1 MPAPHSCELAW
12 VLQRDMCFPT
22 PVMARAAIA
31 ITAHNAFCADIRVA
45 SFEKDAD
52 VTFWTLSAISLFLF
66 FFEFLAFS
74 LAKPGYLFSFYFWLD
89 LIATLSLIPDIGFI
103 DVASI
108 FSGDDGDVG
117 SADQARAGRAAR
129 AGTRAGRVVRIIRLV
144 RLVRIM
150 KLYKQLVER
159 MKGDSKN
166 TAQVSPDGE
175 NFVLGGG
182 DSAISGE
189 DSEPSKKRKG
199 AEVSK
204 VGAALSEK
212 TTRVVILLILL
223 MLFVVPFLDD
233 TGIDITL
240 QVQPQDLSSL
250 HRMPQTAARNASES
264 VFRLAVEDYAR
275 YTGRIAFI
283 SVCNENSQ
291 CANKWPDATLFDWLS
306 AMKFVPEPDGT
317 GEAPAPG
324 VSGVDTN
331 PITDWDASMLFRTE
345 DAAKDKLRDSEI
357 TEYSFENCF
366 NLDGTIDSSRGEN
379 CKATVVYDN
388 RHITRQEAVRSIGKT
403 WFVIAVIGIGAFLFT
418 RDAEALVIRPIQR
431 MSRLITALAR
441 DPMRSIDSIKEE
453 VRLAELEDDERKEL
467 EEAEDK
473 EHQRQLRRRQ
483 STVGSLN
490 ASGFQSVRAVD
501 WKANASSGK
510 SNKRLG
516 VPDTVREDD
525 GDAKPKENCMEI
537 VQHKSSS
544 GYSALANCI
553 NGKKKSADS
562 YETALLE
569 NTMLKI
575 GGLLQVGFGQAGGA
589 IIRKNMQ
596 TAKDGKL
603 NPLVKG
609 AKIDAVYGFCD
620 IRQFTDTTECL
631 QEDVM
636 VFVNQIGQI
645 VHSSTHRL
653 EGAANK
659 NIGDAFLLTWKLP
672 KVTRRGRSTDPTA
685 PNRRGGKPG
694 MGSNAAHNGSW
705 HTSGAN
711 VSPRVRNSLP
721 PIKAAFDEQ
730 MTDASQSLTTAAH
743 TPDAAILS
751 QHSMDMTSLLDT
763 NALDGWAPD
772 RSAMMEVEGQFDP
785 DFVSPDVPVNPG
797 KTVTIIVFAVDG
809 ATAADDGS
817 MTASPVSRA
826 DMDSGAGALALA
838 AAPPSPE
845 GFGPAGGAPPRHG
858 RSPAT
863 RGGSSNGSTAPPAI
877 ATSPGRVNVST
888 RRGSAIMLSPMALE
902 AMQDTSDKTGSS
914 PADEKSDASD
924 EVSDTSDDSSDG
936 EHSSAAVQTAL
947 GIAASPDSKRGRTGS
962 LDANTAAGIRAEA
975 DTHKA
980 HTGAAKAPSRASM
993 PPVVG
998 GRKLLAD
1005 GPSSP
1010 GAHTPNSVSPA
1021 RRSIIPRRASSMSQ
1035 GHNPHIVSRTA
1046 DNALA
1051 AFLKMMVDIF
1061 NSNERGDLNQY
1072 RHDPRIISRMGPEY
1086 GVKMGF
1092 GLHIG
1097 WAIEGAIGS
1106 AYKVDASYLSPHVNM
1121 AARLEAATK
1130 QYGVPLLI
1138 SRDFAQEL
1146 TPAAQKYLRLLD
1158 RVTVKGSEHPMEL
1171 YTFDVSFY
1179 PSQFGDAQ
1187 HNIEPRNAAER
1198 KALKTA
1204 AEPPI
1209 HIDFATDPAVLAL
1222 QAGLP
1227 DGFFEAFEAGVQ
1239 AYLGGQWPTARLHL
1253 QEVLDHW
1260 KPNDGPSNT
1269 LLGVMS
1275 RMSQEDGSAPAAGEG
1290 CRALTEKCWGGFA
1303 ETLAGEG
1310 RGRAGKSMYLA
1321 PKLVFFFVRGMF

>member
-1 MPAPHSCELAW
+1 
-12 VLQRDMCFPT
+12 
-22 PVMARAAIA
+22 
-31 ITAHNAFCADIRVA
+31 
-45 SFEKDAD
+45 
-52 VTFWTLSAISLFLF
+52 VTFWTLSTIALFLF
-66 FFEFLAFS
+66 FFEFVAFS

-159 MKGDSKN
+159 MKGSSKN
-166 TAQVSPDGE
+166 TAQVTPDGD

-182 DSAISGE
+182 DSAMTSRE
-189 DSEPSKKRKG
+189 DGDPSKKRKG

-240 QVQPQDLSSL
+240 QVQPQELSAL
-250 HRMPQTAARNASES
+250 HRMPQTSARNATES

-275 YTGRIAFI
+275 YTGRVAFI
-283 SVCNENSQ
+283 SVCNDNSQ
-291 CANKWPDATLFDWLS
+291 CANKWPDAVLYDWLS
-306 AMKFVPEPDGT
+306 GMQFVPEPDGT
-317 GEAPAPG
+317 GEAPQPG
-324 VSGVDTN
+324 AASTDKN
-331 PITDWDASMLFRTE
+331 PITDWTASLLFRSE
-345 DAAKDKLRDSEI
+345 DAAKDKLRSSEI
-357 TEYSFENCF
+357 TEYSFDSCF
-366 NLDGTIDSSRGEN
+366 NPDGTKDTSRGEN
-379 CKATVVYDN
+379 CQATVIYDN
-388 RHITRQEAVRSIGKT
+388 RHITRTEAVRSIGKT

-467 EEAEDK
+467 EEKEDK

-483 STVGSLN
+483 STAGSLN

-501 WKANASSGK
+501 WKANSRK
-510 SNKRLG
+510 LNKGAG
-516 VPDTVREDD
+516 VPDTVLEDD
-525 GDAKPKENCMEI
+525 DDDSDGKKRKNETCKEV
-537 VQHKSSS
+537 VQHKASS

-672 KVTRRGRSTDPTA
+672 KVIRRGRGNDPTA
-685 PNRRGGKPG
+685 ANRRGGGKG
-694 MGSNAAHNGSW
+694 VLGGSNPAHNGSW

-711 VSPRVRNSLP
+711 VSPRARNSLP
-721 PIKAAFDEQ
+721 PIKAAYEDQVTE
-730 MTDASQSLTTAAH
+730 ASQSLTLAGARGSC
-743 TPDAAILS
+743 PDLGDLVSPAS
-751 QHSMDMTSLLDT
+751 HGSMDMSSLTEVHAADS
-763 NALDGWAPD
+763 WVPD

-785 DFVSPDVPVNPG
+785 DFLSPDVPVNPG
-797 KTVTIIVFAVDG
+797 KPVTIIVFAVDN
-809 ATAADDGS
+809 ATAYDDGS
-817 MTASPVSRA
+817 VTASPTSRA
-826 DMDSGAGALALA
+826 DGESQTGALALSS
-838 AAPPSPE
+838 APPSPE
-845 GFGPAGGAPPRHG
+845 GGGPAGGGPPRHG
-858 RSPAT
+858 RSPVP
-863 RGGSSNGSTAPPAI
+863 RGGGSSNNSSAAPPAGM
-877 ATSPGRVNVST
+877 ASPGRVNVST

-902 AMQDTSDKTGSS
+902 AMKDSSAKSASS
-914 PADEKSDASD
+914 PADSKQSE
-924 EVSDTSDDSSDG
+924 EMVSDTSDDSSDG
-936 EHSSAAVQTAL
+936 EHSSAAVQPAL
-947 GIAASPDSKRGRTGS
+947 GIAGSKPDSKRGRTGS
-962 LDANTAAGIRAEA
+962 LDAKTAAGIRPGVGA
-975 DTHKA
+975 DKPN
-980 HTGAAKAPSRASM
+980 TGASKGPTRASM

-998 GRKLLAD
+998 GRLQLED
-1005 GPSSP
+1005 SP
-1010 GAHTPNSVSPA
+1010 GAPGGSNPSPVSAA

-1035 GHNPHIVSRTA
+1035 GHNPQIVSRTA

-1072 RHDPRIISRMGPEY
+1072 RHDPRIISRMGPGY

-1239 AYLGGQWPTARLHL
+1239 AYLGGRWPTARLHL
-1253 QEVLDHW
+1253 QDVLDHW
-1260 KPNDGPSNT
+1260 KPEDGPSHT
-1269 LLGVMS
+1269 LLGVMK
-1275 RMSQEDGSAPAAGEG
+1275 RMGQADGSAPADWEG
-1290 CRALTEKCWGGFA
+1290 FRALTEK
-1303 ETLAGEG
+1303 
-1310 RGRAGKSMYLA
+1310 
-1321 PKLVFFFVRGMF
+1321 